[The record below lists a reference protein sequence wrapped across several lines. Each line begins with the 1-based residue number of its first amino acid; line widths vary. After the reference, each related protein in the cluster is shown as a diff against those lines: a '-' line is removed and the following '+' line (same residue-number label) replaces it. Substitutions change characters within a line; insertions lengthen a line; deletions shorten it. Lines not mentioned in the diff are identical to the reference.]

1 MQLAASI
8 FDSRKEMLSSTMWK
22 GVKGGKEPGEGVVYA
37 VKGVGGVE
45 LKGKAWESILLCY
58 HVSRGPLY
66 CGQDTKALASNWWLA
81 KVWRKH
87 ELQFI
92 CSCYPFKHATQ
103 HRCYRCYRHVLPMPL
118 IHPLCSSYSIIWWK
132 FLALKVN
139 SHPSPH
145 HPTNPH
151 IKELLYCP
159 NAIALIPYQPI
170 HSHT

>member
-1 MQLAASI
+1 MISDEWNEFHWILNTQKMRLAASI
-8 FDSRKEMLSSTMWK
+8 LGSRKETLSSTTWK
-22 GVKGGKEPGEGVVYA
+22 GLTVSREGAWGGGDLCSEGGE
-37 VKGVGGVE
+37 GGVE

-66 CGQDTKALASNWWLA
+66 CGQDTIALASNWWLA

-92 CSCYPFKHATQ
+92 CCCYPFKHATQ

-118 IHPLCSSYSIIWWK
+118 IYPLCGSYSIIWWK

-139 SHPSPH
+139 SSQS
-145 HPTNPH
+145 T
-151 IKELLYCP
+151 Y
-159 NAIALIPYQPI
+159 
-170 HSHT
+170 